1 MKEETGRRSIDTRTA
16 MRTRR
21 RDMLIEER
29 DTREDIDIIAIRI
42 IQDVMSVVISNIERN
57 IVESEVKNE
66 TVELLH
72 LPPSSVR
79 RLKSRKW

>member
-1 MKEETGRRSIDTRTA
+1 
-16 MRTRR
+16 
-21 RDMLIEER
+21 MLIEER